1 MINKIIAEYLRTNK
15 RLVVPHFGAFIRKE
29 NSEAIVFVPFLKK
42 DDGVLQQLL
51 VSEYGMDS
59 ADAQAVIDEYIAEI
73 KESIAA
79 RGAYVIE
86 GVGRLMT
93 DSNGICYL
101 ELGAAPAQA
110 AAVRPVDT
118 ASPVGPAS
126 FPAPSAE
133 PARHTKIQQQAR
145 PTEKTDKLGGQAL
158 LSDVMWFKKEMK
170 AYHEWLER
178 QVKKHPHVKILMET
192 EATPELISEMDVDA
206 AIIAVGAEQIVPP
219 IPGVEKATMAFD
231 VFGHEEELGKKV
243 VIIGGGD
250 IGCELSIHLSG
261 LGHECSIVE
270 MTHFVAG
277 NTELTERMSILEW
290 MEKENVTT
298 YLDTQALEIGD
309 GSVKIKN
316 ADGESYLEADSVIVS
331 TGTRALSKLRDSFKD
346 VAFDVINIG
355 DCKKASNIQHA
366 VESGFDAGYIL

>member
-145 PTEKTDKLGGQAL
+145 PTEKTDKLGAAASPQSPARKPEAQYPPDTRPSNPVTSRSVQDALYGNPRPAPMQAPA
-158 LSDVMWFKKEMK
+158 D
-170 AYHEWLER
+170 R
-178 QVKKHPHVKILMET
+178 QEQTFRTPMPNVRPGNHPPRPPMPPQGRPAGT
-192 EATPELISEMDVDA
+192 GYRPSRP
-206 AIIAVGAEQIVPP
+206 VG
-219 IPGVEKATMAFD
+219 
-231 VFGHEEELGKKV
+231 
-243 VIIGGGD
+243 
-250 IGCELSIHLSG
+250 
-261 LGHECSIVE
+261 
-270 MTHFVAG
+270 
-277 NTELTERMSILEW
+277 R
-290 MEKENVTT
+290 
-298 YLDTQALEIGD
+298 QAPK
-309 GSVKIKN
+309 SK
-316 ADGESYLEADSVIVS
+316 ADGFIVIAILAAVAALAAVIFGLTVTHGGPDILPLIESSSPDTTQVQPIAE
-331 TGTRALSKLRDSFKD
+331 
-346 VAFDVINIG
+346 
-355 DCKKASNIQHA
+355 
-366 VESGFDAGYIL
+366 

>member
-1 MINKIIAEYLRTNK
+1 MNNKIIAEYLRTNK

-145 PTEKTDKLGGQAL
+145 PTEKTDKLGAAASPQSPARKPEAQYPPDTRPSNPVTSRSVQDALYGNPRPAPMQAPADRQEQTFRTPMPNVRPGNQPPRPPMPPQGRPAGTGYRP
-158 LSDVMWFKKEMK
+158 SRPVGRQAPKSK
-170 AYHEWLER
+170 ADGFI
-178 QVKKHPHVKILMET
+178 VIAIL
-192 EATPELISEMDVDA
+192 AAVAALA
-206 AIIAVGAEQIVPP
+206 AIIFGLTVTHGGPDILPLIESSSPDTTQVQPIAE
-219 IPGVEKATMAFD
+219 
-231 VFGHEEELGKKV
+231 
-243 VIIGGGD
+243 
-250 IGCELSIHLSG
+250 
-261 LGHECSIVE
+261 
-270 MTHFVAG
+270 
-277 NTELTERMSILEW
+277 
-290 MEKENVTT
+290 
-298 YLDTQALEIGD
+298 
-309 GSVKIKN
+309 
-316 ADGESYLEADSVIVS
+316 
-331 TGTRALSKLRDSFKD
+331 
-346 VAFDVINIG
+346 
-355 DCKKASNIQHA
+355 
-366 VESGFDAGYIL
+366 

>member
-110 AAVRPVDT
+110 AAVRPADT

-145 PTEKTDKLGGQAL
+145 PTEKTDKLGAAAASPQSPARKPEAQYPPDTRPSNPVPSRSVQDALYGNPRPAPMQAPADRQEQTFRTPMPNVRPGIQPPRPPMPPQGRPAGTGYRP
-158 LSDVMWFKKEMK
+158 SRPVGRQAPKSK
-170 AYHEWLER
+170 ADGFI
-178 QVKKHPHVKILMET
+178 VIAIL
-192 EATPELISEMDVDA
+192 AAVAALA
-206 AIIAVGAEQIVPP
+206 AIIFGLTVTHGGPDILPLIESSSPDTTQVQPIAE
-219 IPGVEKATMAFD
+219 
-231 VFGHEEELGKKV
+231 
-243 VIIGGGD
+243 
-250 IGCELSIHLSG
+250 
-261 LGHECSIVE
+261 
-270 MTHFVAG
+270 
-277 NTELTERMSILEW
+277 
-290 MEKENVTT
+290 
-298 YLDTQALEIGD
+298 
-309 GSVKIKN
+309 
-316 ADGESYLEADSVIVS
+316 
-331 TGTRALSKLRDSFKD
+331 
-346 VAFDVINIG
+346 
-355 DCKKASNIQHA
+355 
-366 VESGFDAGYIL
+366 

>member
-1 MINKIIAEYLRTNK
+1 MINKIIAEYLQTNK

-59 ADAQAVIDEYIAEI
+59 ADAQAVIDEYIAEV

-110 AAVRPVDT
+110 AAVRPADT

-145 PTEKTDKLGGQAL
+145 PTEKTDKLGAAAASPQSPARKPEAQYPPDTRPSNPVTSRSVQDALYGNPRPAPMQAPADRQEQTFRTPMPNVRPGNQPPRPPMPPQGRPAGTGYRP
-158 LSDVMWFKKEMK
+158 SRPVGRQAPKSK
-170 AYHEWLER
+170 ADGFI
-178 QVKKHPHVKILMET
+178 VIAIL
-192 EATPELISEMDVDA
+192 AAVAALA
-206 AIIAVGAEQIVPP
+206 AIIFGLTVTHGGPDILPLIESSSPDTTQVQPIAE
-219 IPGVEKATMAFD
+219 
-231 VFGHEEELGKKV
+231 
-243 VIIGGGD
+243 
-250 IGCELSIHLSG
+250 
-261 LGHECSIVE
+261 
-270 MTHFVAG
+270 
-277 NTELTERMSILEW
+277 
-290 MEKENVTT
+290 
-298 YLDTQALEIGD
+298 
-309 GSVKIKN
+309 
-316 ADGESYLEADSVIVS
+316 
-331 TGTRALSKLRDSFKD
+331 
-346 VAFDVINIG
+346 
-355 DCKKASNIQHA
+355 
-366 VESGFDAGYIL
+366 

>member
-145 PTEKTDKLGGQAL
+145 PTEKTDKLGAAASPQSPARKPEAQYPPDTRPSNPVTSRSVQDALYGNPRPAPMQAPADRQEQTFRTPMPNVRPGNQPPRPPMPPQGRPAGTGYRP
-158 LSDVMWFKKEMK
+158 SRPVGRQAPKSK
-170 AYHEWLER
+170 ADGFI
-178 QVKKHPHVKILMET
+178 VIAIL
-192 EATPELISEMDVDA
+192 AAVAALA
-206 AIIAVGAEQIVPP
+206 AIIFGLTVTHGGPDILPLIESSSPDSTQVQPIAE
-219 IPGVEKATMAFD
+219 
-231 VFGHEEELGKKV
+231 
-243 VIIGGGD
+243 
-250 IGCELSIHLSG
+250 
-261 LGHECSIVE
+261 
-270 MTHFVAG
+270 
-277 NTELTERMSILEW
+277 
-290 MEKENVTT
+290 
-298 YLDTQALEIGD
+298 
-309 GSVKIKN
+309 
-316 ADGESYLEADSVIVS
+316 
-331 TGTRALSKLRDSFKD
+331 
-346 VAFDVINIG
+346 
-355 DCKKASNIQHA
+355 
-366 VESGFDAGYIL
+366 

>member
-133 PARHTKIQQQAR
+133 PARHTKVQQQAR
-145 PTEKTDKLGGQAL
+145 PTEKTDKLGAAASPQSPARKPEAQYPPDTRPSNPVTSRSVQDALYGNPRPAPMQAPADRQEQTFRTPMPNVRPGNQPPRPPMPPQGRPAGTGYRP
-158 LSDVMWFKKEMK
+158 SRPVGRQAPKSK
-170 AYHEWLER
+170 ADGFI
-178 QVKKHPHVKILMET
+178 VIAIL
-192 EATPELISEMDVDA
+192 AAVAALA
-206 AIIAVGAEQIVPP
+206 AIIFGLTVTHGGPDILPLIESSSPDTTQVQPIAE
-219 IPGVEKATMAFD
+219 
-231 VFGHEEELGKKV
+231 
-243 VIIGGGD
+243 
-250 IGCELSIHLSG
+250 
-261 LGHECSIVE
+261 
-270 MTHFVAG
+270 
-277 NTELTERMSILEW
+277 
-290 MEKENVTT
+290 
-298 YLDTQALEIGD
+298 
-309 GSVKIKN
+309 
-316 ADGESYLEADSVIVS
+316 
-331 TGTRALSKLRDSFKD
+331 
-346 VAFDVINIG
+346 
-355 DCKKASNIQHA
+355 
-366 VESGFDAGYIL
+366 

>member
-145 PTEKTDKLGGQAL
+145 PTEKTDKLGAAASPQSPARKPEAQYPPDTRPSNPVTSRSVQDALYGNPRPAPRQAPADRQEQTFRTPMPNVRPGNQPPRPPMPPQGRPA
-158 LSDVMWFKKEMK
+158 STGYRPSRPVGRQAPKSK
-170 AYHEWLER
+170 ADGFI
-178 QVKKHPHVKILMET
+178 VIAIL
-192 EATPELISEMDVDA
+192 AAVAALA
-206 AIIAVGAEQIVPP
+206 AIIFGLTVTHGGPDILPLIESSSPDTTQVQPIAE
-219 IPGVEKATMAFD
+219 
-231 VFGHEEELGKKV
+231 
-243 VIIGGGD
+243 
-250 IGCELSIHLSG
+250 
-261 LGHECSIVE
+261 
-270 MTHFVAG
+270 
-277 NTELTERMSILEW
+277 
-290 MEKENVTT
+290 
-298 YLDTQALEIGD
+298 
-309 GSVKIKN
+309 
-316 ADGESYLEADSVIVS
+316 
-331 TGTRALSKLRDSFKD
+331 
-346 VAFDVINIG
+346 
-355 DCKKASNIQHA
+355 
-366 VESGFDAGYIL
+366 

>member
-59 ADAQAVIDEYIAEI
+59 ADARAVIDEYIAEI

-145 PTEKTDKLGGQAL
+145 PTEKTDKLGAAASPQSPARKPEAQYPPDTRPSNPVTSRSVQDALYGNPRPAPMQAPADRQEQTFRTPMPNVRPGNQPPRPPMPPQGRPAGTGYRP
-158 LSDVMWFKKEMK
+158 SRPVGRQAPKSK
-170 AYHEWLER
+170 ADGFI
-178 QVKKHPHVKILMET
+178 VIAIL
-192 EATPELISEMDVDA
+192 AAVAALA
-206 AIIAVGAEQIVPP
+206 AIIFGLTVTHGGPDILPLIESSSPDTTQVQPIAE
-219 IPGVEKATMAFD
+219 
-231 VFGHEEELGKKV
+231 
-243 VIIGGGD
+243 
-250 IGCELSIHLSG
+250 
-261 LGHECSIVE
+261 
-270 MTHFVAG
+270 
-277 NTELTERMSILEW
+277 
-290 MEKENVTT
+290 
-298 YLDTQALEIGD
+298 
-309 GSVKIKN
+309 
-316 ADGESYLEADSVIVS
+316 
-331 TGTRALSKLRDSFKD
+331 
-346 VAFDVINIG
+346 
-355 DCKKASNIQHA
+355 
-366 VESGFDAGYIL
+366 

>member
-29 NSEAIVFVPFLKK
+29 NSEAIVFVPFLKT

-145 PTEKTDKLGGQAL
+145 PTEKTDKLGAAASPQSPARKPEAQYPPDTRPSNPVTSRSVQDALYGNPRPAPMQAPADRQEQTFRTPMPNVRPGNQPPRPPMPPQGRPAGTGYRP
-158 LSDVMWFKKEMK
+158 SRPVGRQAPKSK
-170 AYHEWLER
+170 ADGFI
-178 QVKKHPHVKILMET
+178 VIAIL
-192 EATPELISEMDVDA
+192 AAVAALA
-206 AIIAVGAEQIVPP
+206 AIIFGLTVTHGGPDILPLIESSSPDTTQVQPIAE
-219 IPGVEKATMAFD
+219 
-231 VFGHEEELGKKV
+231 
-243 VIIGGGD
+243 
-250 IGCELSIHLSG
+250 
-261 LGHECSIVE
+261 
-270 MTHFVAG
+270 
-277 NTELTERMSILEW
+277 
-290 MEKENVTT
+290 
-298 YLDTQALEIGD
+298 
-309 GSVKIKN
+309 
-316 ADGESYLEADSVIVS
+316 
-331 TGTRALSKLRDSFKD
+331 
-346 VAFDVINIG
+346 
-355 DCKKASNIQHA
+355 
-366 VESGFDAGYIL
+366 

>member
-93 DSNGICYL
+93 DSNGLCYL

-145 PTEKTDKLGGQAL
+145 PTEKTDKLGAAASPQSPARKPEAQYPPDTRPSNPVTSRSVQDALYGNPRPAPMQAPADRQEQTFRTPMPNVRPGNQPPRPPMPPQGRPAGTGYRP
-158 LSDVMWFKKEMK
+158 SRPVGRQAPKSK
-170 AYHEWLER
+170 ADGFI
-178 QVKKHPHVKILMET
+178 VIAIL
-192 EATPELISEMDVDA
+192 AAVAALA
-206 AIIAVGAEQIVPP
+206 AIIFGLTVTHGGPDILPLIESSSPDTTQVQPIAE
-219 IPGVEKATMAFD
+219 
-231 VFGHEEELGKKV
+231 
-243 VIIGGGD
+243 
-250 IGCELSIHLSG
+250 
-261 LGHECSIVE
+261 
-270 MTHFVAG
+270 
-277 NTELTERMSILEW
+277 
-290 MEKENVTT
+290 
-298 YLDTQALEIGD
+298 
-309 GSVKIKN
+309 
-316 ADGESYLEADSVIVS
+316 
-331 TGTRALSKLRDSFKD
+331 
-346 VAFDVINIG
+346 
-355 DCKKASNIQHA
+355 
-366 VESGFDAGYIL
+366 

>member
-1 MINKIIAEYLRTNK
+1 MNKKIIPEYPRTNK

-110 AAVRPVDT
+110 AAVRPADT

-145 PTEKTDKLGGQAL
+145 PTEKTDKLGAAAASPQSPARKPEAQYPPDTRPSNPVPSRSVQDALYGNPRPAPMQAPADRQEQTFRTPMPNVRPGIQPPRPPMPPQGRPAGTGYRP
-158 LSDVMWFKKEMK
+158 SRPVGRQAPKSK
-170 AYHEWLER
+170 ADGFI
-178 QVKKHPHVKILMET
+178 VIAIL
-192 EATPELISEMDVDA
+192 AAVAALA
-206 AIIAVGAEQIVPP
+206 AIIFGLTVTHGGPDILPLIESSSPDTTQVQPIAE
-219 IPGVEKATMAFD
+219 
-231 VFGHEEELGKKV
+231 
-243 VIIGGGD
+243 
-250 IGCELSIHLSG
+250 
-261 LGHECSIVE
+261 
-270 MTHFVAG
+270 
-277 NTELTERMSILEW
+277 
-290 MEKENVTT
+290 
-298 YLDTQALEIGD
+298 
-309 GSVKIKN
+309 
-316 ADGESYLEADSVIVS
+316 
-331 TGTRALSKLRDSFKD
+331 
-346 VAFDVINIG
+346 
-355 DCKKASNIQHA
+355 
-366 VESGFDAGYIL
+366 

>member
-110 AAVRPVDT
+110 STVCLC
-118 ASPVGPAS
+118 ASKS
-126 FPAPSAE
+126 S
-133 PARHTKIQQQAR
+133 RCR
-145 PTEKTDKLGGQAL
+145 
-158 LSDVMWFKKEMK
+158 
-170 AYHEWLER
+170 
-178 QVKKHPHVKILMET
+178 
-192 EATPELISEMDVDA
+192 
-206 AIIAVGAEQIVPP
+206 
-219 IPGVEKATMAFD
+219 
-231 VFGHEEELGKKV
+231 
-243 VIIGGGD
+243 
-250 IGCELSIHLSG
+250 
-261 LGHECSIVE
+261 
-270 MTHFVAG
+270 
-277 NTELTERMSILEW
+277 NTIFR
-290 MEKENVTT
+290 N
-298 YLDTQALEIGD
+298 
-309 GSVKIKN
+309 
-316 ADGESYLEADSVIVS
+316 
-331 TGTRALSKLRDSFKD
+331 LR
-346 VAFDVINIG
+346 
-355 DCKKASNIQHA
+355 
-366 VESGFDAGYIL
+366 

>member
-145 PTEKTDKLGGQAL
+145 PTEKTDKLGAAASPQSPAR
-158 LSDVMWFKKEMK
+158 
-170 AYHEWLER
+170 Y
-178 QVKKHPHVKILMET
+178 P
-192 EATPELISEMDVDA
+192 PEQPGHFP
-206 AIIAVGAEQIVPP
+206 VGARRSLRQSPSCPHASSGRPARTDFPNTHAECPP
-219 IPGVEKATMAFD
+219 RKPTAPAAYAAPRTARRHGIPSVAPGGQTSPQVQSRRIHRHSHSGRRSG
-231 VFGHEEELGKKV
+231 FGRHH
-243 VIIGGGD
+243 I
-250 IGCELSIHLSG
+250 
-261 LGHECSIVE
+261 
-270 MTHFVAG
+270 
-277 NTELTERMSILEW
+277 R
-290 MEKENVTT
+290 
-298 YLDTQALEIGD
+298 
-309 GSVKIKN
+309 
-316 ADGESYLEADSVIVS
+316 ADGHSRRTRYPAADRI
-331 TGTRALSKLRDSFKD
+331 L
-346 VAFDVINIG
+346 VAR
-355 DCKKASNIQHA
+355 H
-366 VESGFDAGYIL
+366 DAGSADRGITVPNT

>member
-118 ASPVGPAS
+118 GHPRSARPRSRHHRPSRHGIRRFSSRRVRRKKPTNSAQQPPRNRPPASRRRNIRPIPARATRSLPGRCKTLFTAIPVLPPCKLRQTGKNRLSEHPCRMSAPETNRPGRLCRPKDGPAGTGYRPSRPVGRQ
-126 FPAPSAE
+126 APKSKADGFIVI
-133 PARHTKIQQQAR
+133 AILAAVA
-145 PTEKTDKLGGQAL
+145 AL
-158 LSDVMWFKKEMK
+158 
-170 AYHEWLER
+170 
-178 QVKKHPHVKILMET
+178 
-192 EATPELISEMDVDA
+192 A
-206 AIIAVGAEQIVPP
+206 AIIFGLTVTHGGPDILPLIESSSPDTTQVQPIAE
-219 IPGVEKATMAFD
+219 
-231 VFGHEEELGKKV
+231 
-243 VIIGGGD
+243 
-250 IGCELSIHLSG
+250 
-261 LGHECSIVE
+261 
-270 MTHFVAG
+270 
-277 NTELTERMSILEW
+277 
-290 MEKENVTT
+290 
-298 YLDTQALEIGD
+298 
-309 GSVKIKN
+309 
-316 ADGESYLEADSVIVS
+316 
-331 TGTRALSKLRDSFKD
+331 
-346 VAFDVINIG
+346 
-355 DCKKASNIQHA
+355 
-366 VESGFDAGYIL
+366 

>member
-110 AAVRPVDT
+110 AAVRPADT

-145 PTEKTDKLGGQAL
+145 PTEKTDKFGTAAASPQSPARKPEAQYPPDTRPSNPVTSRSVQDALYGNPRPAPMQAPADRQEQTFRTPMPNIRPGNQPPRPPMPPQGRPAGTGYRP
-158 LSDVMWFKKEMK
+158 SRPVGRQAPKSK
-170 AYHEWLER
+170 ADGFI
-178 QVKKHPHVKILMET
+178 VIAIL
-192 EATPELISEMDVDA
+192 AAVAALA
-206 AIIAVGAEQIVPP
+206 AIIFGLTVTHGGPDILPLIESSSPDTTQVQPIAE
-219 IPGVEKATMAFD
+219 
-231 VFGHEEELGKKV
+231 
-243 VIIGGGD
+243 
-250 IGCELSIHLSG
+250 
-261 LGHECSIVE
+261 
-270 MTHFVAG
+270 
-277 NTELTERMSILEW
+277 
-290 MEKENVTT
+290 
-298 YLDTQALEIGD
+298 
-309 GSVKIKN
+309 
-316 ADGESYLEADSVIVS
+316 
-331 TGTRALSKLRDSFKD
+331 
-346 VAFDVINIG
+346 
-355 DCKKASNIQHA
+355 
-366 VESGFDAGYIL
+366 

>member
-145 PTEKTDKLGGQAL
+145 PTEKTDKLGAAASPQSPARKPEAQYPPDTRPSNPVTSRSVQDALYGNPRPAPMQAPA
-158 LSDVMWFKKEMK
+158 D
-170 AYHEWLER
+170 R
-178 QVKKHPHVKILMET
+178 QEQTFRTPMPNVRPGNQPPRPPMPPQGRPAGTGYRPSRPVGRQAPKSNADGFIVIAIL
-192 EATPELISEMDVDA
+192 AAVAALA
-206 AIIAVGAEQIVPP
+206 AIIFGLTVTHGGPDILPLIESSSPDTTQVQPIAE
-219 IPGVEKATMAFD
+219 
-231 VFGHEEELGKKV
+231 
-243 VIIGGGD
+243 
-250 IGCELSIHLSG
+250 
-261 LGHECSIVE
+261 
-270 MTHFVAG
+270 
-277 NTELTERMSILEW
+277 
-290 MEKENVTT
+290 
-298 YLDTQALEIGD
+298 
-309 GSVKIKN
+309 
-316 ADGESYLEADSVIVS
+316 
-331 TGTRALSKLRDSFKD
+331 
-346 VAFDVINIG
+346 
-355 DCKKASNIQHA
+355 
-366 VESGFDAGYIL
+366 

>member
-110 AAVRPVDT
+110 AAVRPADT

-145 PTEKTDKLGGQAL
+145 PTEKTDKLGAAASPQSPARKPEAQYPPDTRPSNPVTSRSVQDALYGNPRPAPMQAPADRQEQTFRTPMPNIRPGNQPPRPPMPPQGRPAGTGYRP
-158 LSDVMWFKKEMK
+158 SRPVGRQAPKSK
-170 AYHEWLER
+170 ADGFI
-178 QVKKHPHVKILMET
+178 VIAIL
-192 EATPELISEMDVDA
+192 AAVAALA
-206 AIIAVGAEQIVPP
+206 AIIFGLTVTHGGPDILPLIESSSPDTTQVQPIAE
-219 IPGVEKATMAFD
+219 
-231 VFGHEEELGKKV
+231 
-243 VIIGGGD
+243 
-250 IGCELSIHLSG
+250 
-261 LGHECSIVE
+261 
-270 MTHFVAG
+270 
-277 NTELTERMSILEW
+277 
-290 MEKENVTT
+290 
-298 YLDTQALEIGD
+298 
-309 GSVKIKN
+309 
-316 ADGESYLEADSVIVS
+316 
-331 TGTRALSKLRDSFKD
+331 
-346 VAFDVINIG
+346 
-355 DCKKASNIQHA
+355 
-366 VESGFDAGYIL
+366 

>member
-145 PTEKTDKLGGQAL
+145 PTEKTDKLGAAASPQSPARKPEAQYPPDTRPSNPVTSRSVQAAL
-158 LSDVMWFKKEMK
+158 YGNPRPAPMQAPADRQEQTFRTPMPNVRPGNQPPRPPMPPQGRPAGTGYRPSRPVGRQAPKSK
-170 AYHEWLER
+170 ADGFI
-178 QVKKHPHVKILMET
+178 VIAIL
-192 EATPELISEMDVDA
+192 AAVAALA
-206 AIIAVGAEQIVPP
+206 AIIFGLTVTHGGPDILPLIESSSPDTTQVQPIAE
-219 IPGVEKATMAFD
+219 
-231 VFGHEEELGKKV
+231 
-243 VIIGGGD
+243 
-250 IGCELSIHLSG
+250 
-261 LGHECSIVE
+261 
-270 MTHFVAG
+270 
-277 NTELTERMSILEW
+277 
-290 MEKENVTT
+290 
-298 YLDTQALEIGD
+298 
-309 GSVKIKN
+309 
-316 ADGESYLEADSVIVS
+316 
-331 TGTRALSKLRDSFKD
+331 
-346 VAFDVINIG
+346 
-355 DCKKASNIQHA
+355 
-366 VESGFDAGYIL
+366 

>member
-145 PTEKTDKLGGQAL
+145 PTEKTDKLGAAASPQSPARKPEAQYPPDTRPSNPVTSRSVQDALYGNPRPAPMQAPADRQEQTFRTPMPNVRPGNQPPRPPMPPQGRPAGTEYRP
-158 LSDVMWFKKEMK
+158 SRPVGRQAPKSK
-170 AYHEWLER
+170 ADGFI
-178 QVKKHPHVKILMET
+178 VIAIL
-192 EATPELISEMDVDA
+192 AAVAALA
-206 AIIAVGAEQIVPP
+206 AIIFGLTVTHGGPDILPLIESSSPDTTQVQPIAE
-219 IPGVEKATMAFD
+219 
-231 VFGHEEELGKKV
+231 
-243 VIIGGGD
+243 
-250 IGCELSIHLSG
+250 
-261 LGHECSIVE
+261 
-270 MTHFVAG
+270 
-277 NTELTERMSILEW
+277 
-290 MEKENVTT
+290 
-298 YLDTQALEIGD
+298 
-309 GSVKIKN
+309 
-316 ADGESYLEADSVIVS
+316 
-331 TGTRALSKLRDSFKD
+331 
-346 VAFDVINIG
+346 
-355 DCKKASNIQHA
+355 
-366 VESGFDAGYIL
+366 

>member
-145 PTEKTDKLGGQAL
+145 PTETTDKLGAAASPQSPARKPEAQYPPDTRPSNPVTSRSVQDALYGNPRPAPMQAPADRQEQTFRTPMPNVRPGNQPPRPPMPPQGRPAGTGYRP
-158 LSDVMWFKKEMK
+158 SRPVGRQAPKSK
-170 AYHEWLER
+170 ADGFI
-178 QVKKHPHVKILMET
+178 VIAIL
-192 EATPELISEMDVDA
+192 AAVAALA
-206 AIIAVGAEQIVPP
+206 AIIFGLTVTHGGPDILPLIESSSPDTTQVQPIAE
-219 IPGVEKATMAFD
+219 
-231 VFGHEEELGKKV
+231 
-243 VIIGGGD
+243 
-250 IGCELSIHLSG
+250 
-261 LGHECSIVE
+261 
-270 MTHFVAG
+270 
-277 NTELTERMSILEW
+277 
-290 MEKENVTT
+290 
-298 YLDTQALEIGD
+298 
-309 GSVKIKN
+309 
-316 ADGESYLEADSVIVS
+316 
-331 TGTRALSKLRDSFKD
+331 
-346 VAFDVINIG
+346 
-355 DCKKASNIQHA
+355 
-366 VESGFDAGYIL
+366 

>member
-110 AAVRPVDT
+110 AAVRPADT

-145 PTEKTDKLGGQAL
+145 PTEKTDKLGAAAASPQSPARKPEAQYPPDTRPSNPAPSRSVQDALYGNPRPAPMQAPADRQEQTFRTPMPNIRPGNKPPRPPMPPQGRPAGTGYRP
-158 LSDVMWFKKEMK
+158 SRPVGRQAPKSK
-170 AYHEWLER
+170 ADGFI
-178 QVKKHPHVKILMET
+178 VIAIL
-192 EATPELISEMDVDA
+192 AAVAALA
-206 AIIAVGAEQIVPP
+206 AIIFGLTVTHGGPDILPLIESSSPDTTQVQPIAE
-219 IPGVEKATMAFD
+219 
-231 VFGHEEELGKKV
+231 
-243 VIIGGGD
+243 
-250 IGCELSIHLSG
+250 
-261 LGHECSIVE
+261 
-270 MTHFVAG
+270 
-277 NTELTERMSILEW
+277 
-290 MEKENVTT
+290 
-298 YLDTQALEIGD
+298 
-309 GSVKIKN
+309 
-316 ADGESYLEADSVIVS
+316 
-331 TGTRALSKLRDSFKD
+331 
-346 VAFDVINIG
+346 
-355 DCKKASNIQHA
+355 
-366 VESGFDAGYIL
+366 

>member
-145 PTEKTDKLGGQAL
+145 PTEKTDKLGAAASPQSPARKPEAQYPPDTRPSNPVTSRSVQDALYGNPRPAPMQAPADRQEQTFRTPMPNVRPGNQPPRPPMPPQGRPAGTGYRP
-158 LSDVMWFKKEMK
+158 SRPVGRQAPKSK
-170 AYHEWLER
+170 ADGFI
-178 QVKKHPHVKILMET
+178 VIAIL
-192 EATPELISEMDVDA
+192 AAVAALA
-206 AIIAVGAEQIVPP
+206 AIIFGLTVTHGGPDILPLIESSSPDTTQVQPIAE
-219 IPGVEKATMAFD
+219 
-231 VFGHEEELGKKV
+231 
-243 VIIGGGD
+243 
-250 IGCELSIHLSG
+250 
-261 LGHECSIVE
+261 
-270 MTHFVAG
+270 
-277 NTELTERMSILEW
+277 
-290 MEKENVTT
+290 
-298 YLDTQALEIGD
+298 
-309 GSVKIKN
+309 
-316 ADGESYLEADSVIVS
+316 
-331 TGTRALSKLRDSFKD
+331 
-346 VAFDVINIG
+346 
-355 DCKKASNIQHA
+355 
-366 VESGFDAGYIL
+366 

>member
-73 KESIAA
+73 KGSIAA

-110 AAVRPVDT
+110 AAVRPADT

-145 PTEKTDKLGGQAL
+145 PTEKTDKFGTAAASPQSPARKPEAQYPPDTRPSNPVTSRSVQDALYGNPRPAPMQAPADRQEQTFRTPMPNVRPGIQPPRPPMPPQGRPAGTGYRP
-158 LSDVMWFKKEMK
+158 SRPVGRQAPKSK
-170 AYHEWLER
+170 ADGFI
-178 QVKKHPHVKILMET
+178 VIAIL
-192 EATPELISEMDVDA
+192 AAVAALA
-206 AIIAVGAEQIVPP
+206 AIIFGLTVTHGGPDILPLIESSSPDTTQVQPIAE
-219 IPGVEKATMAFD
+219 
-231 VFGHEEELGKKV
+231 
-243 VIIGGGD
+243 
-250 IGCELSIHLSG
+250 
-261 LGHECSIVE
+261 
-270 MTHFVAG
+270 
-277 NTELTERMSILEW
+277 
-290 MEKENVTT
+290 
-298 YLDTQALEIGD
+298 
-309 GSVKIKN
+309 
-316 ADGESYLEADSVIVS
+316 
-331 TGTRALSKLRDSFKD
+331 
-346 VAFDVINIG
+346 
-355 DCKKASNIQHA
+355 
-366 VESGFDAGYIL
+366 

>member
-145 PTEKTDKLGGQAL
+145 PTEKTDKLGAAASPQSPARKPEAQSPPDTRPSNPVTSRSVQDALYGNPRPAPMQAPADRQEQTFRTPMPNVRPGNQPPRPPMPPQGRPAGTGYRP
-158 LSDVMWFKKEMK
+158 SRPVGRQAPKSK
-170 AYHEWLER
+170 ADGFI
-178 QVKKHPHVKILMET
+178 VIAIL
-192 EATPELISEMDVDA
+192 AAVAALA
-206 AIIAVGAEQIVPP
+206 AIIFGLTVTHGGPDILPLIESSSPDTTQVQPIAE
-219 IPGVEKATMAFD
+219 
-231 VFGHEEELGKKV
+231 
-243 VIIGGGD
+243 
-250 IGCELSIHLSG
+250 
-261 LGHECSIVE
+261 
-270 MTHFVAG
+270 
-277 NTELTERMSILEW
+277 
-290 MEKENVTT
+290 
-298 YLDTQALEIGD
+298 
-309 GSVKIKN
+309 
-316 ADGESYLEADSVIVS
+316 
-331 TGTRALSKLRDSFKD
+331 
-346 VAFDVINIG
+346 
-355 DCKKASNIQHA
+355 
-366 VESGFDAGYIL
+366 

>member
-145 PTEKTDKLGGQAL
+145 PTEKTDKLGAAASPQSPARKPEAQYPPDTRPNNPVTSRSVQDALYGNPRPAPMQAPADRQEQTFRTPMPNVRPGNQPPRPPMPPQGRPAGTGYRP
-158 LSDVMWFKKEMK
+158 SRPVGRQAPKSK
-170 AYHEWLER
+170 ADGFI
-178 QVKKHPHVKILMET
+178 VIAIL
-192 EATPELISEMDVDA
+192 AAVAALA
-206 AIIAVGAEQIVPP
+206 AIIFGLTVTHGGPDILPLIESSSPDTTQVQPIAE
-219 IPGVEKATMAFD
+219 
-231 VFGHEEELGKKV
+231 
-243 VIIGGGD
+243 
-250 IGCELSIHLSG
+250 
-261 LGHECSIVE
+261 
-270 MTHFVAG
+270 
-277 NTELTERMSILEW
+277 
-290 MEKENVTT
+290 
-298 YLDTQALEIGD
+298 
-309 GSVKIKN
+309 
-316 ADGESYLEADSVIVS
+316 
-331 TGTRALSKLRDSFKD
+331 
-346 VAFDVINIG
+346 
-355 DCKKASNIQHA
+355 
-366 VESGFDAGYIL
+366 

>member
-29 NSEAIVFVPFLKK
+29 NSEAIGFVPFLTK

-59 ADAQAVIDEYIAEI
+59 ADAQAIIDEYIAEI

-145 PTEKTDKLGGQAL
+145 PTEKTDKLGAAASPQSPARKPEAQYPPDTRPSNPVTSRSVQDALYGNPRPAPMQAPADRQEQTFRTPMPNVRPGNQPPRPPMPPQGRPAGTGYRP
-158 LSDVMWFKKEMK
+158 SRPVGRQAPKSK
-170 AYHEWLER
+170 ADGFI
-178 QVKKHPHVKILMET
+178 VIAIL
-192 EATPELISEMDVDA
+192 AAVAALA
-206 AIIAVGAEQIVPP
+206 AIIFGLTVTHGGPDILPLIESSSPDTTQVQPIAE
-219 IPGVEKATMAFD
+219 
-231 VFGHEEELGKKV
+231 
-243 VIIGGGD
+243 
-250 IGCELSIHLSG
+250 
-261 LGHECSIVE
+261 
-270 MTHFVAG
+270 
-277 NTELTERMSILEW
+277 
-290 MEKENVTT
+290 
-298 YLDTQALEIGD
+298 
-309 GSVKIKN
+309 
-316 ADGESYLEADSVIVS
+316 
-331 TGTRALSKLRDSFKD
+331 
-346 VAFDVINIG
+346 
-355 DCKKASNIQHA
+355 
-366 VESGFDAGYIL
+366 

>member
-1 MINKIIAEYLRTNK
+1 MINKIIAEYLQTNK

-110 AAVRPVDT
+110 AAVRPADT

-145 PTEKTDKLGGQAL
+145 PTEKTDKLGAAAASPQSPARKPEAQYPPDTRPSNPVTSRSVQDALYGNPRPAPMQAPADRQEQTFRTPMPNIRPGNQPPRPPMPPQGRPAGTGYRP
-158 LSDVMWFKKEMK
+158 SRPVGRQAPKSK
-170 AYHEWLER
+170 ADGFI
-178 QVKKHPHVKILMET
+178 VIAIL
-192 EATPELISEMDVDA
+192 AAVAALA
-206 AIIAVGAEQIVPP
+206 AIIFGLTVTHGGPDILPLIESSSPDTTQVQPIAE
-219 IPGVEKATMAFD
+219 
-231 VFGHEEELGKKV
+231 
-243 VIIGGGD
+243 
-250 IGCELSIHLSG
+250 
-261 LGHECSIVE
+261 
-270 MTHFVAG
+270 
-277 NTELTERMSILEW
+277 
-290 MEKENVTT
+290 
-298 YLDTQALEIGD
+298 
-309 GSVKIKN
+309 
-316 ADGESYLEADSVIVS
+316 
-331 TGTRALSKLRDSFKD
+331 
-346 VAFDVINIG
+346 
-355 DCKKASNIQHA
+355 
-366 VESGFDAGYIL
+366 

>member
-1 MINKIIAEYLRTNK
+1 M
-15 RLVVPHFGAFIRKE
+15 
-29 NSEAIVFVPFLKK
+29 FVPFLKK

-110 AAVRPVDT
+110 AAVRPADT

-145 PTEKTDKLGGQAL
+145 PTEKTDKLGAAAASPQSPARKPEAQYPPDTRPSNPVTSRSVQDALYGNPRPTPMQAPADRQEQTFRTPMPNVRPGIQPPRPPMPPQGRPAGTGYRP
-158 LSDVMWFKKEMK
+158 SRPVGRQAPKSK
-170 AYHEWLER
+170 ADGFI
-178 QVKKHPHVKILMET
+178 VIAIL
-192 EATPELISEMDVDA
+192 AAVAALA
-206 AIIAVGAEQIVPP
+206 AIIFGLTVTHGGPDILPLIESSSPDTTQVQPIAE
-219 IPGVEKATMAFD
+219 
-231 VFGHEEELGKKV
+231 
-243 VIIGGGD
+243 
-250 IGCELSIHLSG
+250 
-261 LGHECSIVE
+261 
-270 MTHFVAG
+270 
-277 NTELTERMSILEW
+277 
-290 MEKENVTT
+290 
-298 YLDTQALEIGD
+298 
-309 GSVKIKN
+309 
-316 ADGESYLEADSVIVS
+316 
-331 TGTRALSKLRDSFKD
+331 
-346 VAFDVINIG
+346 
-355 DCKKASNIQHA
+355 
-366 VESGFDAGYIL
+366 

>member
-118 ASPVGPAS
+118 ASPVGPTS

-145 PTEKTDKLGGQAL
+145 PTEKTDKLGAAASPQSPARKPEAQYPPDTRPSNPVTSRSVQDALYGNPRPAPMQAPADRQEQTFRTPMPNVRPGNQPPRPPMPPQGRPAGTGYRP
-158 LSDVMWFKKEMK
+158 SRPVGRQAPKSK
-170 AYHEWLER
+170 ADGFI
-178 QVKKHPHVKILMET
+178 VIAIL
-192 EATPELISEMDVDA
+192 AAVAALA
-206 AIIAVGAEQIVPP
+206 AIIFGLTVTHGGPDILPLIESSSPDTTQVQPIAE
-219 IPGVEKATMAFD
+219 
-231 VFGHEEELGKKV
+231 
-243 VIIGGGD
+243 
-250 IGCELSIHLSG
+250 
-261 LGHECSIVE
+261 
-270 MTHFVAG
+270 
-277 NTELTERMSILEW
+277 
-290 MEKENVTT
+290 
-298 YLDTQALEIGD
+298 
-309 GSVKIKN
+309 
-316 ADGESYLEADSVIVS
+316 
-331 TGTRALSKLRDSFKD
+331 
-346 VAFDVINIG
+346 
-355 DCKKASNIQHA
+355 
-366 VESGFDAGYIL
+366 

>member
-110 AAVRPVDT
+110 AAVRPADT

-145 PTEKTDKLGGQAL
+145 PTEKTDKLGAAAASPQSPARKPEAQYPPDTRPSNPAPSRSVQDALYGTPRPAPMQAPA
-158 LSDVMWFKKEMK
+158 D
-170 AYHEWLER
+170 R
-178 QVKKHPHVKILMET
+178 Q
-192 EATPELISEMDVDA
+192 
-206 AIIAVGAEQIVPP
+206 EQ
-219 IPGVEKATMAFD
+219 TF
-231 VFGHEEELGKKV
+231 
-243 VIIGGGD
+243 
-250 IGCELSIHLSG
+250 
-261 LGHECSIVE
+261 
-270 MTHFVAG
+270 
-277 NTELTERMSILEW
+277 R
-290 MEKENVTT
+290 
-298 YLDTQALEIGD
+298 
-309 GSVKIKN
+309 
-316 ADGESYLEADSVIVS
+316 
-331 TGTRALSKLRDSFKD
+331 
-346 VAFDVINIG
+346 
-355 DCKKASNIQHA
+355 
-366 VESGFDAGYIL
+366 

>member
-118 ASPVGPAS
+118 ASSVGPAS

-145 PTEKTDKLGGQAL
+145 PTEKTDKLGAAASPQSPARKPEAQYPPDTRPSNPVTSRSVQDALYGNPRPAPMQAPADRQEQTFRTPMPNVRPGNQPPRPPMPPQGRPAGTGYRP
-158 LSDVMWFKKEMK
+158 SRPVGRQAPKSK
-170 AYHEWLER
+170 ADGFIIIA
-178 QVKKHPHVKILMET
+178 IL
-192 EATPELISEMDVDA
+192 AAVAALA
-206 AIIAVGAEQIVPP
+206 AIIFGLTVTHGGPDILPLIESSSPDTTQIQAIAE
-219 IPGVEKATMAFD
+219 
-231 VFGHEEELGKKV
+231 
-243 VIIGGGD
+243 
-250 IGCELSIHLSG
+250 
-261 LGHECSIVE
+261 
-270 MTHFVAG
+270 
-277 NTELTERMSILEW
+277 
-290 MEKENVTT
+290 
-298 YLDTQALEIGD
+298 
-309 GSVKIKN
+309 
-316 ADGESYLEADSVIVS
+316 
-331 TGTRALSKLRDSFKD
+331 
-346 VAFDVINIG
+346 
-355 DCKKASNIQHA
+355 
-366 VESGFDAGYIL
+366 

>member
-110 AAVRPVDT
+110 AAARPVDT

-145 PTEKTDKLGGQAL
+145 PTEKTDKFGAAAASPQSPARKPEAQYPPDTRPSNPVTSRSVQDALYGNPRPAPMQAPADRQEQTFRTPMPNVRPGIQPPRPPMPPQGRPAGTGYRP
-158 LSDVMWFKKEMK
+158 SRPVGRQAPKSK
-170 AYHEWLER
+170 ADGFI
-178 QVKKHPHVKILMET
+178 VIAIL
-192 EATPELISEMDVDA
+192 AAVAALA
-206 AIIAVGAEQIVPP
+206 AIIFGLTVTHGGPDILPLIESSSPDTTQVQPIAE
-219 IPGVEKATMAFD
+219 
-231 VFGHEEELGKKV
+231 
-243 VIIGGGD
+243 
-250 IGCELSIHLSG
+250 
-261 LGHECSIVE
+261 
-270 MTHFVAG
+270 
-277 NTELTERMSILEW
+277 
-290 MEKENVTT
+290 
-298 YLDTQALEIGD
+298 
-309 GSVKIKN
+309 
-316 ADGESYLEADSVIVS
+316 
-331 TGTRALSKLRDSFKD
+331 
-346 VAFDVINIG
+346 
-355 DCKKASNIQHA
+355 
-366 VESGFDAGYIL
+366 

>member
-110 AAVRPVDT
+110 AAVRSVDT

-145 PTEKTDKLGGQAL
+145 PTEKTDKLGAAASPQSPARKPEAQYPPDTRPSNPVTSRSVQDALYGNPRPAPMQAPADRQEQTFRTPMPNVRPGIQPPRPPQGL
-158 LSDVMWFKKEMK
+158 PAGTGYRPSRPVGRQAPKSK
-170 AYHEWLER
+170 ADGFI
-178 QVKKHPHVKILMET
+178 VIAIL
-192 EATPELISEMDVDA
+192 AAVAALA
-206 AIIAVGAEQIVPP
+206 AIIFGLTVTHGGPDILPLIESSSPDTTQVQPIAE
-219 IPGVEKATMAFD
+219 
-231 VFGHEEELGKKV
+231 
-243 VIIGGGD
+243 
-250 IGCELSIHLSG
+250 
-261 LGHECSIVE
+261 
-270 MTHFVAG
+270 
-277 NTELTERMSILEW
+277 
-290 MEKENVTT
+290 
-298 YLDTQALEIGD
+298 
-309 GSVKIKN
+309 
-316 ADGESYLEADSVIVS
+316 
-331 TGTRALSKLRDSFKD
+331 
-346 VAFDVINIG
+346 
-355 DCKKASNIQHA
+355 
-366 VESGFDAGYIL
+366 